1 MGLSNACMKKIIIYG
16 INQQAEQLYAYLTQE
31 HVWVEAFCVDRDYYT
46 KNTLCGKPVI
56 CFENISNLYPP
67 EEYAIL
73 LSFGYK
79 NMVANREEN
88 TIYVNKK
95 DMKFPLLF
103 AKMRMS
109 ILTI

>member
-73 LSFGYK
+73 FIFWVQKYGCK
-79 NMVANREEN
+79 QRRKN
-88 TIYVNKK
+88 TIYVNK
-95 DMKFPLLF
+95 
-103 AKMRMS
+103 R
-109 ILTI
+109 I

>member
-56 CFENISNLYPP
+56 CFENIHQ
-67 EEYAIL
+67 
-73 LSFGYK
+73 K
-79 NMVANREEN
+79 NMPYFYLLGTKIWLQTEKKN